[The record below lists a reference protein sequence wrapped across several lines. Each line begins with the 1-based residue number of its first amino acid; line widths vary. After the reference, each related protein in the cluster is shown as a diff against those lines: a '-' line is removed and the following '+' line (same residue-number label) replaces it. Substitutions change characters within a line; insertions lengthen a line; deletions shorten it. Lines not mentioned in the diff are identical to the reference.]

1 MLAIGASAD
10 SSQPKEPFREDC
22 VARLNPKQAKA
33 PVTMSATQ
41 LSHIGTLQLPS
52 MKLQPKMI
60 RTRWSR
66 ATREKTTAVIRR
78 YALRDMA

>member
-1 MLAIGASAD
+1 VLAIGASA
-10 SSQPKEPFREDC
+10 SQPKEPFREAR
-22 VARLNPKQAKA
+22 VARLKPKYAKA

-41 LSHIGTLQLPS
+41 LSHIGTLQPPITA
-52 MKLQPKMI
+52 LQPKMI

-66 ATREKTTAVIRR
+66 ATREKMTAVIRR